1 MDVYIHNRRKDLCIG
16 AVLAQILKAVRI
28 FGKTLPDFNLPND
41 DIHPNKVQHDI
52 EAGLKQTNALKQQ

>member
-1 MDVYIHNRRKDLCIG
+1 MDVYIQDRLKDLCIG